1 MWRSREGGSDVAGLA
16 HDLNNVFETIAEAAE
31 LLSEQETAAAL
42 AATIARSAERGR
54 RLVEGFAEEHFAPV
68 ELGVV
73 VDRAAGFVSDI
84 NALLGRP
91 EIRIARA
98 FEPGLKLRGLAS
110 DWERVFM
117 NLFLNA
123 AQAMTRGGEITVRL
137 HQLGDRLEIEVS
149 DDGPGIPPEII
160 ERIFE
165 PNFSTRHQH
174 PGLGLHIV
182 ETLVRRQG
190 GAVRAGNRAGHTGA
204 EFRIALPAAT

>member
-1 MWRSREGGSDVAGLA
+1 MWRSGEGGSDVAGLA

-31 LLSEQETAAAL
+31 LLSEQESAAPL
-42 AATIARSAERGR
+42 VATIVRSVERGR
-54 RLVEGFAEEHFAPV
+54 RLVEGFAEDHFAPI
-68 ELGVV
+68 EMGVV

-84 NALLGRP
+84 TTLLGRP
-91 EIRIARA
+91 EIRVTRA

-110 DWERVFM
+110 EWERVFM

-137 HQLGDRLEIEVS
+137 HQFGDQVEIEVS

-165 PNFSTRHQH
+165 PNFSTRQQH

-182 ETLVRRQG
+182 ETIVRRQG
-190 GAVRAGNRAGHTGA
+190 GAVRAGNRSGQAGA
-204 EFRIALPAAT
+204 DFRIALPAVT